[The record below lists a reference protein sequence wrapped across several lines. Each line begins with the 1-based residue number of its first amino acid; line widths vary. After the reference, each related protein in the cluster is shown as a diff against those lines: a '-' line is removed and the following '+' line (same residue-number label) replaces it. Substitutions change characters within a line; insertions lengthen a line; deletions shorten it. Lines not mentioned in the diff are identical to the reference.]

1 MAFHS
6 DRPPKSQTQEE
17 ENMAAVV
24 VCIFN
29 LRPGTF
35 ALKPTLKYVLYR
47 SNSNISKIPL
57 SGRDWETKINQ
68 QTEREGVLFEPALIS
83 SL

>member
-1 MAFHS
+1 MLFRS
-6 DRPPKSQTQEE
+6 DRPPRSKTQEE

-35 ALKPTLKYVLYR
+35 AEKQTVKYLQLYR

-57 SGRDWETKINQ
+57 SGRERETKINQ
-68 QTEREGVLFEPALIS
+68 WNERAGARF
-83 SL
+83 